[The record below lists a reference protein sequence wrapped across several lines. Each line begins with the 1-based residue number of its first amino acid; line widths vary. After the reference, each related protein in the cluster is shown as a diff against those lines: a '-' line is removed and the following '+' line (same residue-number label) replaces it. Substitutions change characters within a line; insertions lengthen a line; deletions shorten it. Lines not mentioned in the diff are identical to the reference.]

1 MAHNIRSLRIFFKE
15 FTPEEQDLTALSKL
29 ESLELNCLS
38 MPTKPYSEFS
48 SREMLVKFFN
58 AQQVD
63 VVIKLTKHNVEM
75 AKIVERFNFQLFLTF
90 LIQTQVILTSAI
102 SSSKLQAVL
111 VF

>member
-1 MAHNIRSLRIFFKE
+1 M
-15 FTPEEQDLTALSKL
+15 SKL

-58 AQQVD
+58 PQQVD

-75 AKIVERFNFQLFLTF
+75 AKIVERFNFQLFDVKSLTIYVDE
-90 LIQTQVILTSAI
+90 L
-102 SSSKLQAVL
+102 L
-111 VF
+111 VKSNFDKN